1 MPHIM
6 SPAIGLGIS
15 LLLVL
20 IVGGCS
26 SDVMLHPGIARLM
39 EASNPTPRIAERDR
53 AKAIRVR
60 NEWGNI
66 LEGLLLAQEGD
77 YGTVIVSNGN
87 ATSMERTLYYFRFL
101 LGNGFRVLVFSFQ
114 GFDANEGKAHLR
126 SLIGDARAFYAYAR
140 QAFPGEPIAY
150 AAHSLSTAAALC
162 LTSRQA
168 ELAGVVLQGAFD
180 PKGVAYA
187 KLAQLW
193 YLFPLYP
200 LLAPYAI
207 FVSWT
212 VPDEL
217 AVKEC
222 VGNLRN
228 TPALFVHHPQD
239 TVTPYR
245 GAIELYEAYPGPKS
259 FVVPKEPHPPE
270 YHMNYTSDEAA
281 QGETLRFIRRVLSK
295 APTSEQAPAIQQ
307 DDAPALG
314 AGTP

>member
-1 MPHIM
+1 MPHIK
-6 SPAIGLGIS
+6 SPALRLGIS

-26 SDVMLHPGIARLM
+26 SDLMLHPEIARSM

-60 NEWGNI
+60 NERGNM

-77 YGTVIVSNGN
+77 YGTVIVSDGN
-87 ATSMERTLYYFRFL
+87 ATSRERTLYYFRFL

-114 GFDANEGKAHLR
+114 GFDANEGKAHLG
-126 SLIGDARAFYAYAR
+126 SLIGDARAFYAYVR

-162 LTSRQA
+162 LTSPQA
-168 ELAGVVLQGAFD
+168 ELAGVVLEGVFD

-281 QGETLRFIRRVLSK
+281 QGETLRFIRRVLPK
-295 APTSEQAPAIQQ
+295 APAIQQ
-307 DDAPALG
+307 DGAPALG
-314 AGTP
+314 AGTR